1 MKTLLKVAA
10 FAVALLLASPLIV
23 LARLEA
29 LLFGSDTERLFDSCK
44 ELLALVPTPVGEYL
58 RSAFYWGACRRV
70 HPFTRV
76 AFGAII
82 AHRNTVI
89 AEGVVIGSF
98 SIIGCATIGKD
109 VLIAPQVSILSGK
122 YQHGRPQEREG
133 HRQAGITLDVISI
146 GGGSFLG
153 QGALIL
159 ADVGAGATVGAGS
172 VVNRA
177 VPDGATVM
185 GNPARKVSLDPPA

>member
-1 MKTLLKVAA
+1 MKRVLKAIA
-10 FAVALLLASPLIV
+10 FALAVVLVSPLIV

-29 LLFGSDTERLFDSCK
+29 LFFGEDCERVFDSCK
-44 ELLALVPTPVGEYL
+44 ELLAIVPTPLGDYA
-58 RSAFYWGACRRV
+58 RQAFYWGACRRV

-76 AFGAII
+76 AFGSIL
-82 AHRNTVI
+82 AHRNVEI

-98 SIIGCATIGKD
+98 SIIGCARIGRD
-109 VLIAPQVSILSGK
+109 VLIAPQVSVLSGK
-122 YQHGRPQEREG
+122 YQHGKPQERG
-133 HRQAGITLDVISI
+133 DHREVELTLQPVAI
-146 GGGSFLG
+146 GAGSFLG

-177 VPDGATVM
+177 VPDGVTVM
-185 GNPARKVSLDPPA
+185 GNPARRVSLDGPV